1 MFKRKTVREGLSA
14 LTGNKGQLRIWLAT
28 LSFDLLET
36 GELSASSWG
45 LRKDDQSLY
54 FHVMKLSRMNMRK

>member
-36 GELSASSWG
+36 GELSASS
-45 LRKDDQSLY
+45 
-54 FHVMKLSRMNMRK
+54 